1 MTELLDVLDE
11 NYGEEDS
18 KNRNDR
24 NALELVL
31 YPPVHEDDIDS
42 VGDSASD
49 NDVEPSEV
57 LSRLSRTLLNTDAEL
72 HDKAV
77 TAVRGPV
84 QSLLSHQEPCDAPTR
99 SEGQETKDLRND
111 EG

>member
-49 NDVEPSEV
+49 NDVGSFVKIVKNTSEH
-57 LSRLSRTLLNTDAEL
+57 RCRAT
-72 HDKAV
+72 
-77 TAVRGPV
+77 
-84 QSLLSHQEPCDAPTR
+84 
-99 SEGQETKDLRND
+99 
-111 EG
+111 